1 MIFAV
6 RGPYFVMNKTSI
18 SLFNC
23 RSDAEP
29 IQKRLRE
36 ANIAADLHDCSH
48 MKGARLDV
56 PTDKFEQA
64 YGLLQKWDA
73 AEGGIRGAIRCPE
86 CNSFR
91 VDFPQYTHKSAL
103 PNLLIGLLA
112 NIHVLPKEFYCHDC
126 HFTWPRAGTR
136 PSRVRPHMAP
146 YYFIEGVA
154 QPQPP
159 EHRHAA

>member
-1 MIFAV
+1 MIFAP
-6 RGPYFVMNKTSI
+6 RRRYFSMNRTSI

-36 ANIAADLHDCSH
+36 ANIAAELRDCSSI
-48 MKGARLDV
+48 KGARLDV
-56 PTDKFEQA
+56 PTEKFEQA
-64 YGLLQKWDA
+64 YALLQKWDA
-73 AEGGIRGAIRCPE
+73 TEGGIRGAIRCPE

-103 PNLLIGLLA
+103 PNLLIGFLA
-112 NIHVLPKEFYCHDC
+112 NIRVLPKEFYCHDC

-159 EHRHAA
+159 EQRRAA